1 MSAMLA
7 AIVFAASWIG
17 TWATAPSGADKAITF
32 TDVTLREIVHV
43 SAGGEQVRVRFT
55 NRFGEAPL
63 SIDAASI
70 AISKGGGPSAVAGT
84 MRRLSFF
91 GKPSVTVPAGTDV
104 VSDGVDLPV
113 APQSDLIVSLH
124 VPGPT
129 GAPTYHHLA
138 YEHTY
143 SAPNDEVDDESDAPF
158 AQEATN
164 WYFLASIDVAGSASH
179 GAVVALGDSI
189 TNGQG
194 STVDGHNR
202 WTDDLA
208 QRLQLGVLNEAI
220 DGNRILVSSPR
231 FGPSALARFDDDVL
245 SQTGVSDLIVL
256 LGINDIQ
263 QSPHDYDAAAIEFGL
278 QQLAQRAHA
287 HGIRV
292 VACTIT
298 PYEGW
303 LTYEPRGDRTREAVN
318 TFIRT
323 SKIFDGVADFD
334 AVVRDPSRP
343 SRMLPS
349 YDSGDH
355 LHPNAAAYKAMAAAV
370 SAAALFPQG
379 STSGSGTPVHSA
391 IAGSVLGCGAANE
404 TL

>member
-1 MSAMLA
+1 MDAMLA
-7 AIVFAASWIG
+7 ALFFAASWIG
-17 TWATAPSGADKAITF
+17 TWAAAPSGADGATSF
-32 TDVTLREIVHV
+32 TNVTLREIVHV
-43 SAGGEQVRVRFT
+43 SVGGNEVRVRLT
-55 NRFGEAPL
+55 NRFGQTPL
-63 SIDAASI
+63 SIDAASVAI
-70 AISKGGGPSAVAGT
+70 AKGGPPSAVAGT

-104 VSDGVDLPV
+104 VSDAVYLSV
-113 APQSDLIVSLH
+113 AAQSDLAVSIH

-143 SAPNDEVDDESDAPF
+143 SAPNDEVDDESGAPF
-158 AQEATN
+158 AQTSTN
-164 WYFLASIDVAGSASH
+164 WYFLSSIDVSGGTAH
-179 GAVVALGDSI
+179 GTVVALGDSI

-202 WTDDLA
+202 WSDDLA
-208 QRLQLGVLNEAI
+208 QRLQAGILNEAI

-231 FGPSALARFDDDVL
+231 FGPSALARFDSDVL
-245 SQTGVSDLIVL
+245 SQSGVSDTIVL

-263 QSPHDYDAAAIEFGL
+263 QSPHDYDAGAIEFGL
-278 QQLAQRAHA
+278 AQLAQRAHT
-287 HGIRV
+287 HGIRI

-303 LTYEPRGDRTREAVN
+303 LTYETRGERTRQAVN
-318 TFIRT
+318 AFIRT
-323 SKIFDGVADFD
+323 SKLFDGVADFD

-343 SRMLPS
+343 SRLRPS

-355 LHPNAAAYKAMAAAV
+355 LHPNAAAYAAMAAAV
-370 SAAALFPQG
+370 NPALLLP
-379 STSGSGTPVHSA
+379 
-391 IAGSVLGCGAANE
+391 
-404 TL
+404 